1 MYEEV
6 AFEYLNNNLMRFNA
20 KDLFFK
26 AVLVFLLLKVR
37 L

>member
-20 KDLFFK
+20 KNLLVK
-26 AVLVFLLLKVR
+26 AVLCFILMGVG
-37 L
+37 